1 MPSTLFAS
9 LNGKTKGKD
18 FVAAQSTKCARRLQ
32 SGLGKV
38 QFVYDFAGL
47 VAAEL
52 AYGNKFRKILRPKW
66 DFYLSAFRHIQ
77 CSQKLSAF
85 SQHNVSNVSMLSV
98 TLPQWTAISFSK
110 FIPFIKFSF

>member
-9 LNGKTKGKD
+9 LNGKTKGKE

-66 DFYLSAFRHIQ
+66 DFYPSAFRYIQ
-77 CSQKLSAF
+77 CSQKLF
-85 SQHNVSNVSMLSV
+85 SLLAAQRFQRLHTVRY
-98 TLPQWTAISFSK
+98 LPQWTAISFSK

>member
-9 LNGKTKGKD
+9 LNGKTKGKE

-66 DFYLSAFRHIQ
+66 DFYFSAFRHIQ
-77 CSQKLSAF
+77 CSQKLF
-85 SQHNVSNVSMLSV
+85 SLLAAQRFQRLHAVRY
-98 TLPQWTAISFSK
+98 LPQWTAISSFK
-110 FIPFIKFSF
+110 FISSIKFSF

>member
-9 LNGKTKGKD
+9 LNGKTKGKE

-52 AYGNKFRKILRPKW
+52 A
-66 DFYLSAFRHIQ
+66 
-77 CSQKLSAF
+77 
-85 SQHNVSNVSMLSV
+85 
-98 TLPQWTAISFSK
+98 
-110 FIPFIKFSF
+110 